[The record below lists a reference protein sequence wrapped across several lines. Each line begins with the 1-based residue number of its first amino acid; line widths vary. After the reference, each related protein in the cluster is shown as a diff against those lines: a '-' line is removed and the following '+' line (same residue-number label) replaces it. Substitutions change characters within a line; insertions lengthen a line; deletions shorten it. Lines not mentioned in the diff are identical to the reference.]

1 MVTVMMTVMVI
12 AFETFFAVFYSCAL
26 LNVQLQVGVLL
37 VRTNLG
43 GNHNHAEGENDNDD
57 DNDDNA
63 DEDDGEDANLLSK
76 IQCREDEEKKKLPK
90 KQRHHCFNLSLCR

>member
-1 MVTVMMTVMVI
+1 MTVMKTVMVI
-12 AFETFFAVFYSCAL
+12 AFETFFAVFHPCAL

-43 GNHNHAEGENDNDD
+43 GNHNHAEGDD

-63 DEDDGEDANLLSK
+63 DEDDDEAANLLSK
-76 IQCREDEEKKKLPK
+76 IQCREDEEEKKLPK

>member
-1 MVTVMMTVMVI
+1 MLLMIVTVIT
-12 AFETFFAVFYSCAL
+12 FETFFAVFHPCAL

-43 GNHNHAEGENDNDD
+43 GNHNHAEGENDDDD

-90 KQRHHCFNLSLCR
+90 KQRHHRFNLSLCR

>member
-1 MVTVMMTVMVI
+1 MVTVMVI
-12 AFETFFAVFYSCAL
+12 AFETFFAVFHPCAL

-37 VRTNLG
+37 VRTNLDG
-43 GNHNHAEGENDNDD
+43 THNHAEGDD

-76 IQCREDEEKKKLPK
+76 IQCREDEEEKKLPK
-90 KQRHHCFNLSLCR
+90 KQRHHRFNLSLCR